1 MKLTDACVAKLVLPA
16 GKSDHIEW
24 DSSLPGFGVRL
35 RRGSKRV
42 SAIIQY
48 RIGTQQ
54 RREALAT
61 FADRR
66 RRRPPDRPAAFR
78 QGRGLAWTRQERTEA
93 RAQARRS

>member
-1 MKLTDACVAKLVLPA
+1 
-16 GKSDHIEW
+16 
-24 DSSLPGFGVRL
+24 
-35 RRGSKRV
+35 
-42 SAIIQY
+42 
-48 RIGTQQ
+48 
-54 RREALAT
+54 LAT